1 MTLPTN
7 LSLWME
13 DRAHALGAY
22 GPHILKSVK
31 EYEEEIEKLRRALRL
46 AEHDQ
51 IDLLQVCRDYAAKTH
66 PMHKELREIR
76 DIRADRVKDRLDIT
90 REALK

>member
-31 EYEEEIEKLRRALRL
+31 EYEAEILKLRRALTL
-46 AEHDQ
+46 ASHDQ
-51 IDLLQVCRDYAAKTH
+51 VDFAGACAARIDETEDVCVKR
-66 PMHKELREIR
+66 LRKIR
-76 DIRADRVKDRLDIT
+76 YDRVKDRLDIT